1 MSNPLA
7 RLFRFA
13 FHQLYN
19 QFAFT
24 YDKFSD
30 VVSRGEWWTW
40 TRAGI
45 PFLRGTRIL
54 EVASGSGNLHLDLYD
69 AGYVP
74 IGVDLSPYMLE
85 ITRRKFNTKSIIPR
99 LARANAKRLPFPSNF
114 FTSLMMTFPPGFVFD
129 VEAMRELWRV
139 LEPQGILIWVDA
151 PYLYSRDL
159 WSRMM
164 NAAYSV
170 TGVGAKPGIE
180 SVWQALHNVEN
191 GVLMQMWDWRVQAI
205 ENPRSR
211 IHVFLAT
218 KRAY

>member
-1 MSNPLA
+1 MLNPLA
-7 RLFRFA
+7 RIFRFG

-30 VVSRGEWWTW
+30 IVSRGEWWTW

-45 PFLRGTRIL
+45 PFLHGTRIL
-54 EVASGSGNLHLDLYD
+54 EVASGSGNLHLDLYE
-69 AGYVP
+69 AGHIPV
-74 IGVDLSPYMLE
+74 GVDLSPYMLE
-85 ITRRKFNTKSIIPR
+85 ITRHKFAARSMVPR
-99 LARANAKRLPFPSNF
+99 LVRANAKQLPFASDF
-114 FTSLMMTFPPGFVFD
+114 FSSVLMTFPPGFVFHTD
-129 VEAMRELWRV
+129 AMREFWRV
-139 LEPQGILIWVDA
+139 LEPQGLLIWVDA
-151 PYLYSRDL
+151 PYLYSPDV

-180 SVWQALHNVEN
+180 SVWQALANVEN
-191 GVLMQMWDWRVQAI
+191 GILMQMWDWRVEAI

-218 KRAY
+218 KRT

>member
-1 MSNPLA
+1 MLNPLG
-7 RLFRFA
+7 RVFRFA

-45 PFLRGTRIL
+45 PFLRGTRVL

-74 IGVDLSPYMLE
+74 IGVDLSPHMLD
-85 ITRRKFNTKSIIPR
+85 ITQRKFLALKSIIPR
-99 LARANAKRLPFPSNF
+99 LVRSNAKQLPFPSAYF
-114 FTSLMMTFPPGFVFD
+114 SSLMMTFPPGFVFD
-129 VEAMRELWRV
+129 AEAMGEFWRV

-170 TGVGAKPGIE
+170 TGVCAKPGVE
-180 SVWQALHNVEN
+180 SVWRALREVDN
-191 GVLMQMWDWRVQAI
+191 GALMRMWDWRVEAI
-205 ENPRSR
+205 ENPHSR

-218 KRAY
+218 KRV